1 MIRYIPEFILQMQ
14 AQQKLSGGFK
24 GFALLIDIADFTPIS
39 TEFQQYGKQGA
50 EELSIFLDFVFK
62 EPIRL
67 VECYGGFVTLF
78 AGDAFCAVFPDRNE
92 ADSNQDRALEAG
104 LEIIRYFR
112 DLDVYHTSTGD
123 FSLTVRQS
131 VSYGEIFWQI
141 YANDLQNE
149 YVFYGQPLKAL
160 AELSEQKQEI
170 IFSAEAIAQIGA
182 DGFIPSQPQGFL
194 PSASWLE
201 NKLKLPVQGSSDQP
215 QTSDSL
221 DYLPALALFLNP
233 KYHGESFQPEI
244 RSAAFCFANLEG
256 IPTTE
261 REAAVTLLQVL
272 ADKYG
277 GFINKYD
284 ATDKGLVALIL
295 FGIPKS
301 EDRTLERICNFA
313 LETVEDIPQ
322 LSLGISCGSVIAAF
336 AGSGKVREYTALGSP
351 VNLASR
357 LMSKARPGEV
367 LADSYLWQ
375 ELHSAFD
382 FAYLGSLNLKGIAE
396 PIRYYRLKRPV
407 QIQTQEA
414 SPFVGRAAEIAE
426 IRAQIDQALASPE
439 NVIIYVNGDAG
450 IGKSRLVSE
459 ALAPYGNPGSG
470 PGQACYKYQL
480 NCDLI
485 LKKSLEAVKQI
496 VRAHFYYNPVLPRE
510 AGIAMFRAL
519 WSQISPQDA
528 ELQRIESILA
538 SLLGYEWEG
547 SIWSKLP
554 AEERPAQ
561 LKQAW
566 VYFIRKLAQ
575 IKPVLI
581 HLDDGQWLDEQSREY
596 FQALSAAEISPLIIV
611 CPCRFQSDGSKV
623 ELALP
628 KHRRHDL
635 DLDSLDADGSHA
647 LTKSIMRLSEVP
659 EETSELIFTRSM
671 GNPLFIEQL
680 ASYLLETG
688 SVNDK
693 GEVVKELGY
702 ISTFSISDIISSR
715 IDRLSQSV
723 KDCLYGACV
732 LGLEFDVSILSQML
746 NADLKSELETGKD
759 NLIWKEMHALRYIFS
774 HILIKDI
781 SYQSLLSTRL
791 KHLHQLAGEAME
803 IVYQDRLEENAEE
816 IALHFDRAGTQE
828 KAASYYDQAGC
839 WFYDKYDFAQAY
851 HYLGKAL
858 QIRESVLGAEHPDT
872 AETLNNLA
880 NLYQAQ
886 GLHAKAEPLYLQV
899 LQIREQVLGAQH
911 PDTAHSLNNLAG
923 LYFVQGKYADAEP
936 LFLRAL
942 KIREQILGTQHPDT
956 AVSLNDLAVSYAAQG
971 KYVQAEPLHL
981 RALQIKE
988 QVLGAEHPNTA
999 YSLGNLANLYWA
1011 QGRYA
1016 EAEPLLLRAHQI
1028 MENALGAGHPDTAVS
1043 LHHLADLYK
1052 AQNKYAQA
1060 EPLYLQALQIT
1071 HQVLGA
1077 EHPALATSLNNLA
1090 HLYKAQGKYSE
1101 AETIYLQ
1108 ALKIYEQVLGAQH
1121 SDTATSLGSLA
1132 GLYYAQGHY
1141 DQAEPLFLRALQI
1154 REDVLGDGYLETA
1167 ISLNN
1172 LATVYKAQG
1181 KYAETEPLFLKAL
1194 QICNNLLGPHHPN
1207 TIITLNNLIDIYEK
1221 MGNSEKAAYYKAM
1234 LLKEET

>member
-39 TEFQQYGKQGA
+39 TEFQKYGKQGA

-78 AGDAFCAVFPDRNE
+78 AGDAFCAVFPDGNE
-92 ADSNQDRALEAG
+92 ADSDQNRALEAG
-104 LEIIRYFR
+104 LEIIRFFR
-112 DLDVYHTSTGD
+112 DQGDYHCSSGD
-123 FSLTVRQS
+123 FALTVRQT
-131 VSYGEIFWQI
+131 VSYAEIFWQI

-160 AELSEQKQEI
+160 AELSELKQEI
-170 IFSAEAIAQIGA
+170 IFSAEAVAEIDA
-182 DGFIPSQPQGFL
+182 DIFIPSQPQGFVL
-194 PSASWLE
+194 AASFIE
-201 NKLKLPVQGSSDQP
+201 DRLKRPVHCSSGKRPDNGQ
-215 QTSDSL
+215 DH
-221 DYLPALALFLNP
+221 LPALALFLNP
-233 KYHGESFQPEI
+233 KYHSETFQPEI
-244 RSAAFCFANLEG
+244 RSAAFCFVNLEG
-256 IPTTE
+256 IPTAE
-261 REAAVTLLQVL
+261 REAAVTLLQIL

-284 ATDKGLVALIL
+284 ATDKGLLALIL
-295 FGIPKS
+295 FGIPRS

-313 LETVEDIPQ
+313 LETVEDIPE
-322 LSLGISCGSVIAAF
+322 LALGLSCGSVIAAYT
-336 AGSGKVREYTALGSP
+336 GSGKVREYTALGSP

-407 QIQTQEA
+407 QIQTHEA
-414 SPFVGRAAEIAE
+414 SPFVGREAEIAV
-426 IRAQIDQALASPE
+426 IRAQIDQVLASPE

-459 ALAPYGNPGSG
+459 ALAPYGNPGSQS
-470 PGQACYKYQL
+470 GQACYKYQL

-519 WSQISPQDA
+519 WSQISPQDT
-528 ELQRIESILA
+528 EMQRIESILA
-538 SLLGYEWEG
+538 SLLSYGWEG

-554 AEERPAQ
+554 AEERPVQ
-561 LKQAW
+561 LKSAW
-566 VYFIRKLAQ
+566 VYFIRKLLQ

-611 CPCRFQSDGSKV
+611 CPCRYQNDGSKV
-623 ELALP
+623 ELCLP
-628 KHRRHDL
+628 RHQRHDL

-647 LTKSIMRLSEVP
+647 LTKGIMRLSEVP
-659 EETSELIFTRSM
+659 EATNELIFARSM

-680 ASYLLETG
+680 AFYLLETG

-693 GEVVKELGY
+693 GEIVKELGH

-746 NADLKSELETGKD
+746 AADLKAELEIGKD
-759 NLIWKEMHALRYIFS
+759 NLIWKEMHELRYIFS

-791 KHLHQLAGEAME
+791 KHLHQCAGEAME
-803 IVYQDRLEENAEE
+803 IVYQDRLQENAQE
-816 IALHFDRAGTQE
+816 IALHFDRAGLKE

-839 WFYDKYDFAQAY
+839 WFYAKYDFSQAS

-858 QIRESVLGAEHPDT
+858 QIRESVLGAGHPDT
-872 AETLNNLA
+872 ADSLHNLA

-886 GLHAKAEPLYLQV
+886 GQYAKAEPLYLQA
-899 LQIREQVLGAQH
+899 LQIRELVLGREHA
-911 PDTAHSLNNLAG
+911 DTATTLNNLAVF
-923 LYFVQGKYADAEP
+923 YQ
-936 LFLRAL
+936 
-942 KIREQILGTQHPDT
+942 
-956 AVSLNDLAVSYAAQG
+956 AQG
-971 KYVQAEPLHL
+971 RYDKAEPLHL
-981 RALQIKE
+981 RALKIKE
-988 QVLGAEHPNTA
+988 QILGAEHPNTA

-1016 EAEPLLLRAHQI
+1016 EAEPLLLQAHQI
-1028 MENALGAGHPDTAVS
+1028 MEQALGTEHRDTAVS

-1071 HQVLGA
+1071 QQTLGA
-1077 EHPALATSLNNLA
+1077 EHPDLATTLNNLA

-1101 AETIYLQ
+1101 AEPIYLQ
-1108 ALKIYEQVLGAQH
+1108 ALKINEQILGAQH
-1121 SDTATSLGSLA
+1121 PDTATSLGNLA

-1141 DQAEPLFLRALQI
+1141 AQAEPLSLRSLQI

-1181 KYAETEPLFLKAL
+1181 KYAETEPLFLRAL
-1194 QICNNLLGPHHPN
+1194 QICDTLLGPQHPN

-1221 MGNSEKAAYYKAM
+1221 MGNSEQATYYKAM
-1234 LLKEET
+1234 LTKE

>member
-14 AQQKLSGGFK
+14 AQQKLSGSFT
-24 GFALLIDIADFTPIS
+24 GFALLFDIADFTPIS

-92 ADSNQDRALEAG
+92 AVSDQNRALEAG

-112 DLDVYHTSTGD
+112 ELDLYHISTGD

-160 AELSEQKQEI
+160 VELSEQKQEI
-170 IFSAEAIAQIGA
+170 IFSAEAVAQIGA

-256 IPTTE
+256 IPTAE
-261 REAAVTLLQVL
+261 REVAVTLLQVL

-295 FGIPKS
+295 FGIPRS

-382 FAYLGSLNLKGIAE
+382 FAYLGSLNLKGIAQ

-407 QIQTQEA
+407 QIQAQEA

-426 IRAQIDQALASPE
+426 IRAQIDQALVSSE

-450 IGKSRLVSE
+450 IGKSRLANE
-459 ALAPYGNPGSG
+459 ALAPYGKPDSG
-470 PGQACYKYQL
+470 PGQACYRYQL

-485 LKKSLEAVKQI
+485 LKKSLEAIKQI
-496 VRAHFYYNPVLPRE
+496 VRAHFYYNPVMPE
-510 AGIAMFRAL
+510 AAGIAMFRAL
-519 WSQISPQDA
+519 WSQICPQDA
-528 ELQRIESILA
+528 EMQRIESIIA
-538 SLLGYEWEG
+538 SLLGYDWEG
-547 SIWSKLP
+547 SIWSILP
-554 AEERPAQ
+554 AEQRPAQ
-561 LKQAW
+561 LKAAW

-575 IKPVLI
+575 NKAVLI
-581 HLDDGQWLDEQSREY
+581 HLDDGQWLDEQSRDY
-596 FQALSAAEISPLIIV
+596 FQALSAAEIGPLIIV

-623 ELALP
+623 ELGLP
-628 KHRRHDL
+628 KHRRFDL
-635 DLDSLDADGSHA
+635 DLDSLDADGSRA
-647 LTKSIMRLSEVP
+647 LTKSIMRLAEVP
-659 EETSELIFTRSM
+659 EETCELIFARSM

-680 ASYLLETG
+680 VSYLLETG
-688 SVNDK
+688 SLNDK
-693 GEVVKELGY
+693 GVIVKELGH

-723 KDCLYGACV
+723 KDCLYGASV

-746 NADLKSELETGKD
+746 NADLKTELETGKD
-759 NLIWKEMHALRYIFS
+759 NLIWKELRELRYIFS

-781 SYQSLLSTRL
+781 SYQSMLSTKL

-803 IVYQDRLEENAEE
+803 IVYQDRLQENAEE
-816 IALHFDRAGTQE
+816 IALHFDRAGMAEQ
-828 KAASYYDQAGC
+828 AASYYDQAGC
-839 WFYDKYDFAQAY
+839 WSHQNYDFAKAS

-872 AETLNNLA
+872 ADSLHNLA

-886 GLHAKAEPLYLQV
+886 GQYAKAEPLYLQA
-899 LQIREQVLGAQH
+899 LQIREQVLGREH
-911 PDTAHSLNNLAG
+911 PDTATTLNNLAVF
-923 LYFVQGKYADAEP
+923 YQ
-936 LFLRAL
+936 
-942 KIREQILGTQHPDT
+942 
-956 AVSLNDLAVSYAAQG
+956 AQG
-971 KYVQAEPLHL
+971 RYDKAEPLHL
-981 RALQIKE
+981 RTLKIKE
-988 QVLGAEHPNTA
+988 QILGAEHPNTA

-1016 EAEPLLLRAHQI
+1016 EAEPLLLKAHRIIEQ
-1028 MENALGAGHPDTAVS
+1028 ALGAEHPDTAVS

-1071 HQVLGA
+1071 QQTLGA
-1077 EHPALATSLNNLA
+1077 EHPDLATTLNNLA

-1108 ALKIYEQVLGAQH
+1108 ALKINEQVLGAQH
-1121 SDTATSLGSLA
+1121 PDTATSLGSLA

-1154 REDVLGDGYLETA
+1154 REDVLGEGYLETA

-1194 QICNNLLGPHHPN
+1194 QICDALLGPQHPN
-1207 TIITLNNLIDIYEK
+1207 TIITLNNLIESYEK
-1221 MGNSEKAAYYKAM
+1221 MGNLEQTAYYKAM
-1234 LLKEET
+1234 LPKEEALTD